1 MSLFP
6 PTIENIQKA
15 AQLLR
20 EGELVAFP
28 TETVYGLGADAFQEE
43 ACQKIYAAKGRPSFN
58 PLIVH
63 CLENAQVDALAVLGQ
78 DAQKLAE
85 TFWPGPLTLVLKKR
99 EPSLLPSIVTAGLET
114 VAVRVPLH
122 PTARALL
129 KAFGGPIAAP
139 SANRS
144 GFLSPTLAHH
154 VLEDLHSKVAMILE
168 GPPIEVGLESTIIDL
183 SGDAPILLRAGGLEI
198 EKIEEC
204 LGQKILMN
212 QTVSKIKSPGQL
224 LKHYAPHLPLRLNV
238 QDVDSQEGLL
248 AFGSALSGSKV
259 TFNLSETENLEEA
272 AHHLFAFLHLLDERS
287 DITGIA
293 VQSIPEHGLGIAI
306 NDRLR
311 RAAEGARDVDLL
323 KRL

>member
-6 PTIENIQKA
+6 PTFENIQKA

-28 TETVYGLGADAFQEE
+28 TETVYGLGADAFQEK
-43 ACQKIYAAKGRPSFN
+43 ACQKIYTAKGRPSFN

-63 CLENAQVDALAVLGQ
+63 CLENTQVEELAFLGQ
-78 DAQKLAE
+78 DAQKLAAQ
-85 TFWPGPLTLVLKKR
+85 FWPGPLTLILKKR
-99 EPSLLPSIVTAGLET
+99 TPSLLPSIVTAGLET
-114 VAVRVPLH
+114 VAVRIPLH

-129 KAFGGPIAAP
+129 KAFGRPIAAP

-144 GFLSPTLAHH
+144 GFLSPTLARH

-168 GPPIEVGLESTIIDL
+168 GPPIEVGLESTILDL
-183 SGDAPILLRAGGLEI
+183 SEDVPILLRAGGLEI
-198 EKIEEC
+198 EKIQEF
-204 LGQKILMN
+204 LGQKIFMN

-224 LKHYAPHLPLRLNV
+224 LKHYAPHLPLRFNAE
-238 QDVDSQEGLL
+238 DVDSEEGLL
-248 AFGSALSGSKV
+248 AFGSPLSGSKV
-259 TFNLSETENLEEA
+259 TFNLSKTENLEEA
-272 AHHLFAFLHLLDERS
+272 AQNLFAFLHLLDERS

-311 RAAEGARDVDLL
+311 RAAEGS
-323 KRL
+323 KKI